1 MRTTINL
8 NERLL
13 EEVVCMTG
21 EKDKGR
27 AVNKAMAEF
36 IRLRRLDQL
45 RALRGK
51 IDIEDNLDE
60 LERAELEKMRR
71 SEW

>member
-1 MRTTINL
+1 MRTTL
-8 NERLL
+8 NIDKNLL
-13 EEVVCMTG
+13 EDVLSATG

-27 AVNKAMAEF
+27 AVNRALAEF